1 MTEHQSF
8 IENLPKFRGDS
19 QWGDRAIDEILR
31 LRAALEELVE
41 AHDYWFSTGKGEGRA
56 ITATA
61 KAKELLS

>member
-1 MTEHQSF
+1 VSRV
-8 IENLPKFRGDS
+8 RG
-19 QWGDRAIDEILR
+19 AIRIVALHLVTLGTVSSEPET